1 MNCYNE
7 NNMLKNISSN
17 IMLTQKEMDV
27 LNKYGINYR
36 ECLDMNDLLYK
47 VEYYLNS
54 SYESY
59 SDLEDVSYNLSERT
73 YYMSDNK

>member
-1 MNCYNE
+1 MNCYDE

-27 LNKYGINYR
+27 LNKYGIDYK

-54 SYESY
+54 SYENY
-59 SDLEDVSYNLSERT
+59 SDLEDVSYNLSERA

>member
-1 MNCYNE
+1 MNCYDE

-17 IMLTQKEMDV
+17 IMLTQKEIDV

-54 SYESY
+54 SYENY
-59 SDLEDVSYNLSERT
+59 SDLEDVSYNLSERA